1 MVNQKMRDRGRVRA
15 ENEAEYQPYC
25 TEGTDPGEI
34 QLIRQRASDGD
45 TPLFVGLYRCAEAF
59 SGATTYAHDESFYVL
74 AGEASVSITDGPEL
88 QIGPGEM
95 ATFKAGSSCT
105 YTQSAGFK
113 KFFVIN
119 G

>member
-1 MVNQKMRDRGRVRA
+1 MREPARVRA
-15 ENEAEYQPYC
+15 EDEAAYQPYC

-34 QLIRQRASDGD
+34 QLIRQRASNGH
-45 TPLFVGLYRCAEAF
+45 TPLFVGIYRCAEAV
-59 SGATTYAHDESFYVL
+59 SGATVYEHDESFYVL
-74 AGEASVSITDGPEL
+74 TGEATVSITGGPEL
-88 QIGPGEM
+88 HIGPGEM

-105 YTQSAGFK
+105 YTQSVGFK

>member
-1 MVNQKMRDRGRVRA
+1 MRDRARVRA
-15 ENEAEYQPYC
+15 EDESEYQPYC

-34 QLIRQRASDGD
+34 QLIRQRASDGE
-45 TPLFVGLYRCAEAF
+45 TNLFVGLYRCAEEF
-59 SGATTYAHDESFYVL
+59 SGITTYEHDESFYVL
-74 AGEASVSITDGPEL
+74 TGEATLSITGGPDL
-88 QIGPGEM
+88 HVGPGEM
-95 ATFKAGSSCT
+95 ATFRAGTSCT